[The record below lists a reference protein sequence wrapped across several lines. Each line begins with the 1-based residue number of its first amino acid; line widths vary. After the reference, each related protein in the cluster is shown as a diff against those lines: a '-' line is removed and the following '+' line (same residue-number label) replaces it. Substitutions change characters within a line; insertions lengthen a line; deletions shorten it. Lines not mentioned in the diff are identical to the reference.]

1 MNMLKIITTTV
12 LAASLLTGCSTTPS
26 THALRTSPIPTLDPQ
41 GDVYKT
47 MGPND
52 PLIYTDVIGTKK
64 AMIIYVDFPD
74 RKAKETTQ
82 ERADKVLGGTPED
95 GTFQTI
101 FKTNSYNKLTLDITQ
116 VPGWRTL
123 PESHTVYDPTTTEGH
138 RIMFEAAFEL
148 YPEINFN
155 DYDYTMVLMTAKG
168 NFAFGARD
176 DEAITHRGEKINVA
190 LNQGSRS
197 PYTLAHE
204 LAHCMGLPDVY
215 TYGNRV
221 PEGTPM
227 NPLGPWDIMGGPST
241 GFIGWHRHK
250 LDWLD
255 ADRKTYLTQGV
266 HTLTLTPLNDD
277 QGLSMIVVPAIG
289 EDAANPSKVF
299 VIEVAQYLL
308 PSPRRE
314 LPRPLGVL
322 VYSIDATKPTG
333 INPAVV
339 FPAPGRDKVNAALH
353 AGETFTN
360 DSAPF
365 TLKVLRKN
373 DDDKY
378 EIELTLK

>member
-1 MNMLKIITTTV
+1 MLNRFLSLV
-12 LAASLLTGCSTTPS
+12 LFAALLTGCTTPHQ
-26 THALRTSPIPTLDPQ
+26 TATNPIPPLNPK

-47 MGPND
+47 QGPND
-52 PLIYTDVIGTKK
+52 PLIYDDAIGTKK
-64 AMIIYVDFPD
+64 AIVLFVDFPD
-74 RKAKETTQ
+74 RLAKDETTEQ
-82 ERADKVLGGTPED
+82 RAAKTLGGTPED

-101 FKTNSYNKLTLDITQ
+101 FRTNSYGKLNLDITQ

-123 PESHTVYDPTTTEGH
+123 PESHKAYDPTTTQGH
-138 RIMFEAAFEL
+138 RVMFEEAFKL

-155 DYDYTMVLMTAKG
+155 AYDHTMVLMTAKG

-204 LAHCMGLPDVY
+204 FAHCLGLPDVY

-227 NPLGPWDIMGGPST
+227 NPFGPWDIMSGNST

-255 ADRKTYLTQGV
+255 NDRKTYLTQGT
-266 HTLTLTPLNDD
+266 HSITLTPLSADA
-277 QGLSMIVVPAIG
+277 GVSRIVVPAPG
-289 EDAANPSKVF
+289 EDANNPSKVF
-299 VIEVAQYLL
+299 VVEVAQYLR
-308 PSPRRE
+308 PSKNM
-314 LPRPLGVL
+314 PRPLGVL

-333 INPAVV
+333 INPA
-339 FPAPGRDKVNAALH
+339 AGRDKVNAALH
-353 AGETFTN
+353 EGETFKH
-360 DSAPF
+360 DEAP
-365 TLKVLRKN
+365 LSIRVLQKN
-373 DDDKY
+373 DDDSYK
-378 EIELTLK
+378 IEVVVN